1 MTLSALTLQAIYVR
15 FLHDSCVFF
24 ADLNKLVETCRNDEV
39 HEFFTVSS
47 FYCLWLLKY
56 P

>member
-1 MTLSALTLQAIYVR
+1 MTLWALTLQAIYVR
-15 FLHDSCVFF
+15 FLLDSCVFF

-39 HEFFTVSS
+39 RECFAVSS
-47 FYCLWLLKY
+47 FYCLGLLKY